1 MNRNLSTSICILLGS
16 LLAWPA
22 LAQPISSRD
31 SDEIKLLAKRKVE
44 RGLNDL
50 LNVLTF
56 EDLEES
62 QRKAIVARSYAD
74 SIRNR
79 LFYNT
84 DVIIEDD
91 LQPDRPIDQPVDLK
105 VDKYLANLDLFYTK
119 SVDRSV
125 EFSNVNVSAV
135 KERVYPYVNVFYTQ
149 FFSGK
154 NNRATAAFR
163 AVPRVAEVRAER
175 VGKKW
180 NVMIMQVGF
189 PKPGETVNSPINNVK
204 LVEPEA
210 PVDSAALLARQEQ
223 EALLQAQLAKEREQ
237 EQMALKVYRDY
248 LAKGDKAVATKDYPG
263 ALLAYAQAEKLKPS
277 DDDILPGA
285 KIDRVNRLMN
295 AAKIADRE
303 LLRDYREKADLARKK
318 RQYADALGYY
328 HKILDKFP
336 DSTALITVIK
346 ELTQKSAIKTEYDE
360 QYASG
365 QYDKLVDEYDKLIKR
380 DNTNSDWYLG
390 RAKCYLK
397 LNKDDR
403 ALRDL
408 TKSLELDYAN
418 LDAILARADLY
429 RKLNNLPKAVADYSA
444 YLIIDPKSDDIFSQR
459 AQLRV
464 RTGNLTSADDDFTQ
478 AITLNPAESRHH
490 FDRGLLRFRTQK
502 YDLAST
508 DFGQAVETAPTQPD
522 AYFYRGLIYATQKE
536 YAPAGADFTKAM
548 ENKLAAP
555 LMGRIDSIATSL
567 YTLGQQANEAKNYD
581 QAIAH
586 LTNALAVRNALP
598 RALYERGLAHLSRNN
613 YAGAVTDLTASIAL
627 APAEEATFSRRA
639 DAYMAQAKNDL
650 AAADYKQ
657 SVTLNPANYAAL
669 LGEATALVN
678 LKKFTEA
685 IPPLVS
691 IKTAQKKIEKNYTPV
706 FFRDVFYRLATC
718 ELATDQYEK
727 AVDDYT
733 TALKYDEAF
742 TPAYAER
749 AAAYE
754 GLVKYDR
761 AIDDYQ
767 RAIARKPGQPE
778 LYFAKASAL
787 EKKGDY
793 KGAIDA
799 YSELIVMDSAR
810 RLYPQTVFRRGTNYL
825 LAGQYKE
832 ALEDLGTPLVQGNA
846 DVCQGDCWLNTGL
859 AHLYAG
865 QPDAGMPYLAKC
877 MKSPSV
883 APRAAYAMACAHLQ
897 KDNEAEALT
906 WFEKALATK
915 ELTSTDLK
923 KDKLIDVSRKDFRKN
938 KSFKQLVDKYAK

>member
-1 MNRNLSTSICILLGS
+1 MNRNLFTLLYLLPGL
-16 LLAWPA
+16 LLAWPS
-22 LAQPISSRD
+22 LAQPVSSRD

-74 SIRNR
+74 TIRNR

-91 LQPDRPIDQPVDLK
+91 LEPDRPIDKPVDLK
-105 VDKYLANLDLFYTK
+105 VDKYMANLDLFYTK
-119 SVDRSV
+119 SVDRSI

-135 KERVYPYVNVFYTQ
+135 KERVYPYVKVFYTQ
-149 FFSGK
+149 LFTGK
-154 NNRATAAFR
+154 NNRVSTPFR

-180 NVMIMQVGF
+180 TVTIMQIGF
-189 PKPGETVNSPINNVK
+189 PEPGETVDSPINNVT

-210 PVDSAALLARQEQ
+210 PVDSAALLAQQEQ
-223 EALLQAQLAKEREQ
+223 AALLQAQLAKDREQ

-248 LAKGDKAVATKDYPG
+248 IAKGDKAVAAKDFPG
-263 ALLAYAQAEKLKPS
+263 ALLAYAQADKLKAS
-277 DDDILPGA
+277 EDDILP
-285 KIDRVNRLMN
+285 KSRIDRVNRLVN
-295 AAKIADRE
+295 ADKIADRE
-303 LLRDYREKADLARKK
+303 RLRDYREKADLARKK

-336 DSTALITVIK
+336 DSTALIAVIK

-365 QYDKLVDEYDKLIKR
+365 QYDKLVDEYDKIIKR

-418 LDAILARADLY
+418 LDAILARAELY
-429 RKLNNLPKAVADYSA
+429 RKLNNLPKAVADYSS
-444 YLIIDPKSDDIFSQR
+444 YLIIDPKNDDIFSQR

-464 RTGNLTSADDDFTQ
+464 KTGNLPSADDDFTQ
-478 AITLNPAESRHH
+478 AITLNPTESRHH

-502 YDLAST
+502 YNLALT
-508 DFGQAVETAPTQPD
+508 DFGQAIETAPTQPD
-522 AYFYRGLIYATQKE
+522 AFFFRGLIYAAQKE
-536 YAPAGADFTKAM
+536 YGPAGVDFAKAM
-548 ENKLAAP
+548 ENKLSDP
-555 LMGRIDSIATSL
+555 LVARIDSIATSL
-567 YTLGQQANEAKNYD
+567 YTQGQQANEAKSYEP
-581 QAIAH
+581 AIDY
-586 LTNALAVRNALP
+586 LTNALAVRATLP
-598 RALYERGLAHLSRNN
+598 KALYERGLAYLNQ
-613 YAGAVTDLTASIAL
+613 GAYDKAVADMTASIAL
-627 APAEEATFSRRA
+627 APTEELTFSRRA
-639 DAYMAQAKNDL
+639 DAYMAQAKYDL
-650 AAADYKQ
+650 AATDYKQ
-657 SVTLNPANYAAL
+657 SAALNPANYAAL
-669 LGEATALVN
+669 LGQATALVN
-678 LKKFTEA
+678 LKKYTEA
-685 IPPLVS
+685 IPPLLSV
-691 IKTAQKKIEKNYTPV
+691 KAAQKKIEKNYTPV
-706 FFRDVFYRLATC
+706 FFRDVFYRLATS

-733 TALKYDEAF
+733 TALKYDETFAS
-742 TPAYAER
+742 AYAER

-754 GLVKYDR
+754 GLAKYDR

-767 RAIARKPGQPE
+767 RAIGRQPGQPE
-778 LYFAKASAL
+778 LYFAKAGAL

-793 KGAIDA
+793 KAAIDA
-799 YSELIVMDSAR
+799 YSELMVVDSTR

-825 LAGQYKE
+825 LAGQYIE
-832 ALEDLGTPLVQGNA
+832 ALGDLETPLVQTNT
-846 DVCQGDCWLNTGL
+846 DVCQSECWLNTGL
-859 AHLYAG
+859 AHVYAG
-865 QPDAGMPYLAKC
+865 QPDASMPHLSKC
-877 MKSPSV
+877 LKNPVV
-883 APRAAYAMACAHLQ
+883 APRAAYAMACAYLQ
-897 KDNEAEALT
+897 KDNEAEALA
-906 WFEKALATK
+906 WFEKAFSANGM
-915 ELTSTDLK
+915 TSADVK
-923 KDKLIDVSRKDFRKN
+923 KDKLVDVSRKDFRKN

>member
-1 MNRNLSTSICILLGS
+1 MNRKLSTLLRILPGL

-22 LAQPISSRD
+22 LAQPVSSRD

-74 SIRNR
+74 TIRNR

-125 EFSNVNVSAV
+125 EFSNVKVSAV
-135 KERVYPYVNVFYTQ
+135 KERVYPYVKVFYTQ
-149 FFSGK
+149 LFSGK

-180 NVMIMQVGF
+180 TVTIMQVGF
-189 PKPGETVNSPINNVK
+189 PAPGETVDSPINNVT

-210 PVDSAALLARQEQ
+210 PVDSAALLAQQEQ
-223 EALLQAQLAKEREQ
+223 AALLQAQLAKEREQ

-248 LAKGDKAVATKDYPG
+248 LAKGDKAVAGKDYQG
-263 ALLAYAQAEKLKPS
+263 ALLAYAQADKLKPS
-277 DDDILPGA
+277 DDDILPRA
-285 KIDRVNRLMN
+285 KIDRVNRLVN
-295 AAKIADRE
+295 ADKIADRE
-303 LLRDYREKADLARKK
+303 RLRDYREKADLARKK

-336 DSTALITVIK
+336 DSTALIAVIK

-365 QYDKLVDEYDKLIKR
+365 QYDKLVDEYDKVIKR

-418 LDAILARADLY
+418 LEAILARAELY

-478 AITLNPAESRHH
+478 AIALNPIESKHH

-502 YDLAST
+502 YDLASA
-508 DFGQAVETAPTQPD
+508 DFGQAIETAPTQPD
-522 AYFYRGLIYATQKE
+522 AYFFRGLIYAAQKE
-536 YAPAGADFTKAM
+536 YGPAGVDFTKAM
-548 ENKLAAP
+548 ENKLSDP
-555 LMGRIDSIATSL
+555 LMARIDSIATSL
-567 YTLGQQANEAKNYD
+567 YTLGKQANEAKNYD
-581 QAIAH
+581 QAIEH
-586 LTNALAVRNALP
+586 LTNALAVRTKLSS
-598 RALYERGLAHLSRNN
+598 ALYERGLAYLNRGD
-613 YAGAVTDLTASIAL
+613 YDKTIADMTASIAL

-639 DAYMAQAKNDL
+639 DAYMAQMKYDL
-650 AAADYKQ
+650 AAADYKK
-657 SVTLNPANYAAL
+657 SATLNPANYAAL
-669 LGEATALVN
+669 LGQATALVN
-678 LKKFTEA
+678 LKKYTEA
-685 IPPLVS
+685 IPPLMS
-691 IKTAQKKIEKNYTPV
+691 IKGAQKKIEKNYTPV

-718 ELATDQYEK
+718 ELATSQYEK
-727 AVDDYT
+727 AVDDYA
-733 TALKYDEAF
+733 TALKYDETFA
-742 TPAYAER
+742 PAYASR

-754 GLVKYDR
+754 GLAKYDR

-767 RAIARKPGQPE
+767 RAIDRQPGQPE
-778 LYFAKASAL
+778 LYFAKGSAL

-793 KGAIDA
+793 KAAIDA
-799 YSELIVMDSAR
+799 FSELMVADTAR

-832 ALEDLGTPLVQGNA
+832 ALGDLETPLVQTNT
-846 DVCQGDCWLNTGL
+846 DVCQSDCWLNTGL

-865 QPDAGMPYLAKC
+865 QPDAGMPYLARC
-877 MKSPSV
+877 MKNPTV
-883 APRAAYAMACAHLQ
+883 APRAAYAMACAYLQ
-897 KDNEAEALT
+897 KDNETEALT
-906 WFEKALATK
+906 WFEKALSVNV
-915 ELTSTDLK
+915 LTSNDVK
-923 KDKLIDVSRKDFRKN
+923 KDKLVDISRKDFRKN
-938 KSFKQLVDKYAK
+938 KSFKLLVDKYAK

>member
-1 MNRNLSTSICILLGS
+1 MSPKFTCLSGLLGL

-31 SDEIKLLAKRKVE
+31 SEEIKLLAKRKVE

-62 QRKAIVARSYAD
+62 QRKAIVDRSYAE
-74 SIRNR
+74 SERAR
-79 LFYNT
+79 LFYNA

-91 LQPDRPIDQPVDLK
+91 LQPDRPIDKPFDLK
-105 VDKYLANLDLFYTK
+105 VEKYLANLDLFYTK
-119 SVDRSV
+119 SADRTV
-125 EFSNVNVSAV
+125 EFSDVKISDV
-135 KERVYPYVNVFYTQ
+135 KERVYPYVKVFYTQ
-149 FFSGK
+149 LFTGK
-154 NNRATAAFR
+154 NNRSTVAFR

-180 NVMIMQVGF
+180 VVMIMQVGF
-189 PKPGETVNSPINNVK
+189 PKPGETPDSPINNVK

-223 EALLQAQLAKEREQ
+223 ESLLQAQLAKEREQ
-237 EQMALKVYRDY
+237 EKMALKVYQDY
-248 LAKGDKAVATKDYPG
+248 LAKGDKALKAKDYQG
-263 ALLAYAQAEKLKPS
+263 AMLAYGEAEKRKPS
-277 DDDILPGA
+277 DDDILPSTRMA
-285 KIDRVNRLMN
+285 TVTRAMN

-318 RQYADALGYY
+318 RQYSEALGYY

-336 DSTALITVIK
+336 DSTALITVVK
-346 ELTQKSAIKTEYDE
+346 ELTQKAAIKTEYDE

-365 QYDKLVDEYDKLIKR
+365 QYEKLVDEYDKVIKR
-380 DNTNSDWYLG
+380 DNANSDWYLG

-418 LDAILARADLY
+418 LDAILARAELY

-444 YLIIDPKSDDIFSQR
+444 YLTIDPKNDDIFSQR

-464 RTGNLTSADDDFTQ
+464 KTGNLGSADEDFTQ
-478 AITLNPAESRHH
+478 AIALNPAESRHH
-490 FDRGLLRFRTQK
+490 FERGLLRFRTQK
-502 YDLAST
+502 YDAASA
-508 DFGQAVETAPTQPD
+508 DFGQAIETAPTQPD
-522 AYFYRGLIYATQKE
+522 AYFFRGLIYATQKE
-536 YAPAGADFTKAM
+536 YGPAGVDFNKALAY
-548 ENKLAAP
+548 KLADP
-555 LMGRIDSIATSL
+555 LAARIDSIATSL
-567 YTLGQQANEAKNYD
+567 YTLGQQANEARNYE
-581 QAIAH
+581 QALDY
-586 LTNALAVRNALP
+586 LTNALAVRTALP
-598 RALYERGLAHLSRNN
+598 RALYERGLAYLNRGN
-613 YAGAVTDLTASIAL
+613 YAEAVTDLTTSIAL
-627 APAEEATFSRRA
+627 APAEETTFSRRA
-639 DAYMAQAKNDL
+639 DAYMGQTKYAL

-657 SVTLNPANYAAL
+657 SATLNPANYAAL

-678 LKKFTEA
+678 LKKYTEA
-685 IPPLVS
+685 IPPLLSV
-691 IKTAQKKIEKNYTPV
+691 KAAQKKIEKNYTPL

-727 AVDDYT
+727 AVEDFGA
-733 TALKYDEAF
+733 ALKYDETFA
-742 TPAYAER
+742 PAYAQR

-754 GLVKYDR
+754 GLAKYDR
-761 AIDDYQ
+761 AVDDYQ
-767 RAIARKPGQPE
+767 RAIDRQPKQPE
-778 LYFAKASAL
+778 LYFAKAGAL

-793 KGAIDA
+793 KAAIDA
-799 YSELIVMDSAR
+799 LSDLMVIDTAR
-810 RLYPQTVFRRGTNYL
+810 RLYPKTVLRRGTNYL
-825 LAGQYKE
+825 LAGQYTE
-832 ALEDLGTPLVQGNA
+832 AIGDLEQSIVQTNSA
-846 DVCQGDCWLNTGL
+846 ICQEDCWLNTGL

-865 QPDAGMPYLAKC
+865 QPDAGMPYLNKC
-877 MKSPSV
+877 LKNPSV

-897 KDNEAEALT
+897 KDNEPEALV

-915 ELTSTDLK
+915 AMTGADVK
-923 KDKLIDVSRKDFRKN
+923 KDKLVDVSRKDFRKN
-938 KSFKQLVDKYAK
+938 KSFKLLVDKYAK